1 MPQKMT
7 TPFSLRQCFKM
18 QDVTRCIGGANAA
31 MRLNAVQMQVHC
43 RDALILMIKNDSS
56 CHRSNSLLQKSF
68 KGNISNRAPQ
78 ENFRRMLGVKTHL
91 SVGFPLTSR
100 VPRSGHIMKYAFDNF
115 DDLFAHSFY
124 LPI

>member
-1 MPQKMT
+1 MKGI
-7 TPFSLRQCFKM
+7 FLRWKKVGYEFIYFDDNSLLELDLSNLMYFRNW
-18 QDVTRCIGGANAA
+18 VWIILSR
-31 MRLNAVQMQVHC
+31 
-43 RDALILMIKNDSS
+43 LILMIKNDSS